1 MKKQYA
7 IFHCCSLEQNHGGES
22 ESFQRGRGGGGL
34 LEGPSNETKLD
45 LVEEVGLY
53 DLRMTVHRGKVRG
66 VS

>member
-1 MKKQYA
+1 M
-7 IFHCCSLEQNHGGES
+7 
-22 ESFQRGRGGGGL
+22 